1 MAYLGQD
8 TDQVRQ
14 FAKQL
19 DGKANDI
26 NGLISQLT
34 SAVQAVDWKGADAQQ
49 FISDWN
55 GTHVPGLKKVVSA
68 LNTAAAVANRNAA
81 EQDAASK

>member
-8 TDQVRQ
+8 PDQVRRL
-14 FAKQL
+14 AKQL
-19 DGKANDI
+19 DGNANDI
-26 NGLISQLT
+26 NSLISQLT
-34 SAVQAVDWKGADAQQ
+34 SAVQAVDWNGTDAQQ

-55 GTHVPGLKKVVSA
+55 GTHVPGLKNVVSA
-68 LNTAAAVANRNAA
+68 LSTAAAVANRNAA